1 MKNYRKEFIFPLLLA
16 SLLLSISM
24 TWLFYAIY
32 GLIDL
37 SNQKDEVDMQRYN
50 IVALSNAIS
59 AAESGQRGYLITNN
73 VTFLDVLEDSR
84 VDVQR
89 IFNNIVKLNQHF
101 PKVAPIVEGV
111 KKLSDEKFKI
121 MDVNIQVQLNAGSY
135 ASHLTLGKDTGKL
148 LMAQIK
154 ADLAIADKLLVDY
167 RRRYDS
173 EIKRKIKES
182 MMGAVVL
189 VLIIFGIL
197 AFSYRHNLKL
207 FEQILENK
215 AKVDVLSFQATHDAL
230 TDLANRRGFESHLKN
245 VHAVALRTDK
255 RYAVFYLDLD
265 GFKAVNDAH
274 GHDVGDELLVEVA
287 KRFTNA
293 LREYDYSAR
302 LGGDEFAL
310 VIDQFQTQ
318 EELANLAERLI
329 GALNT
334 PIEVDTKM
342 LKVGVSIGVAQYPK
356 DARNYELIQIEADNA
371 MYRSKTAGKNRYT
384 FAS

>member
-1 MKNYRKEFIFPLLLA
+1 
-16 SLLLSISM
+16 M

-89 IFNNIVKLNQHF
+89 IFNNIVKLNQRF

-148 LMAQIK
+148 VMTQIK
-154 ADLAIADKLLVDY
+154 ADLAGADTLLLQY
-167 RRRYDS
+167 RRHYDS

-182 MMGAVVL
+182 MMGAIVL
-189 VLIIFGIL
+189 VLIIFGVL

-207 FEQILENK
+207 FEQIIENK
-215 AKVDVLSFQATHDAL
+215 AKVDALSFQATHDAL
-230 TDLANRRGFESHLKN
+230 TNLANRRGFESHLKN

-274 GHDVGDELLVEVA
+274 GHDVGDVLLIEVA
-287 KRFTNA
+287 KRFTKA

-318 EELANLAERLI
+318 DELANLAERLI

-334 PIEVDTKM
+334 PIEVETKM

-356 DARNYELIQIEADNA
+356 DARNYELIQMEADSA
-371 MYRSKTAGKNRYT
+371 MYRSKAAGKNRFT